1 MQTLFELPGIDLID
15 WSSLEHAYG
24 EAGGTAD
31 DLLALAA
38 AAPETQRYAVG
49 QLEISL
55 CHQGSLYTATAA
67 AVPFLLT
74 AAEHI
79 RGEAKADLLS
89 LIANIGESAV
99 ISPGKIAEGIYS
111 ALAVW
116 PNLAERPHPRE
127 TAMATINVY
136 RAVLL
141 ALVDNLDCFASL
153 ITVIRPKLPQMVLK
167 ASQCQ
172 WSGNVLDYVMSL
184 PYFSADVAQTV
195 LSQPISMTYQAIAE
209 KLDANTL
216 SGTILWWA
224 LQDELVDDERL
235 FFRDSLVRDLNEKL
249 PEGWNANEIY
259 FENQHLYWNAWRLKF
274 WHKLEQATKAKHYI
288 EQNAMLGW
296 LPKSREDPLIKE
308 ATEIAFSHE

>member
-24 EAGGTAD
+24 EAGRTAD

-49 QLEISL
+49 QLEMSL

-74 AAEHI
+74 AAEHMH
-79 RGEAKADLLS
+79 GEAKEDLLS
-89 LIANIGESAV
+89 LIASIGESAV
-99 ISPGKIAEGIYS
+99 ISPGKIADGIYS

-127 TAMATINVY
+127 TAMAEIKVY

-141 ALVDNLDCFASL
+141 ALVDNLDRFASL
-153 ITVIRPKLPQMVLK
+153 ITAFRPELPQMILNT
-167 ASQCQ
+167 SQYH
-172 WSGNVLDYVMSL
+172 WSGNVQDYVMSL
-184 PYFSADVAQTV
+184 PCFSASVAQTV
-195 LSQPISMTYQAIAE
+195 LSQPMSMTYQAIAE
-209 KLDANTL
+209 ELDANAL
-216 SGTILWWA
+216 SGTLLWLA
-224 LQDELVDDERL
+224 LQEELAGDELL

-249 PEGWNANEIY
+249 PKGWKADEMY
-259 FENQHLYWNAWRLKF
+259 YEWKYRYWNVWLLKF
-274 WHKLEQATKAKHYI
+274 WHKLEQATKAKQYI

-296 LPKSREDPLIKE
+296 LPKSREDTLIKE
-308 ATEIAFSHE
+308 AAEIAFSHD